1 MKLKKV
7 LKSKSGIALENA
19 ILLML
24 MTFMFCSL
32 LIGLALVGHYQVRLE
47 NVSLLKDTQVDQIGE
62 DFIAYIQNN
71 DPKDF
76 RIEDPNSNYKCQV
89 NGNVLTVW
97 HKNDR
102 AKTVVLY
109 VEVDENGQLE
119 RWLYSSPSK

>member
-62 DFIAYIQNN
+62 DFLAGELDTAY
-71 DPKDF
+71 
-76 RIEDPNSNYKCQV
+76 ENYAYSTSK
-89 NGNVLTVW
+89 NERALTVW
-97 HKNDR
+97 QSND
-102 AKTVVLY
+102 KSKKVLLY